1 MDDELNLAESEDA
14 DLHLDD
20 VFGEEA
26 LKVSEPEKPDGSDFN
41 LDDFLAEDTN
51 ADGGEVE
58 LNLSGDDIDLKS
70 LFEDEAPV
78 SSESAKETESSTVFA
93 TEPMTAADSAE
104 TGDVKTEG
112 SEPEPEPEPET
123 SVAESG
129 WLAEP
134 VSEDE
139 LTEEAS
145 ISGEG
150 LTNEDFSVAGDDAS
164 GEESLSE
171 ADSLA
176 DGHVSDEGGLS
187 FRAEEEKGKTE
198 EQEAVSAAEDENE
211 PVKGWAFDG
220 LSDDKAETPANED
233 TYSNDGNLIAEVSG
247 ASDDY
252 SAEDFESVGVSAENQ
267 ILSETGYDMR
277 GEQGYVRWYSGS
289 SDEPAYEIDK
299 HSVSAVLS
307 GDETCKAIHV
317 NVGYDTYGWVA
328 EFADGTVMNL
338 HDVREY
344 QLRNGVLPAADGAI
358 VYGAART
365 EFHNIE
371 KIKIYESVRYFTY
384 SPH

>member
-26 LKVSEPEKPDGSDFN
+26 LKLSEPEKPDGSDFN
-41 LDDFLAEDTN
+41 LDDFLAEDTGAN
-51 ADGGEVE
+51 AETTDLSLPQGDI
-58 LNLSGDDIDLKS
+58 NLDNL
-70 LFEDEAPV
+70 LEDETPV
-78 SSESAKETESSTVFA
+78 HAEAAKEKKNRFE
-93 TEPMTAADSAE
+93 AE
-104 TGDVKTEG
+104 TEVPPVTDAEATVNIEAGIA
-112 SEPEPEPEPET
+112 EPEPET

-134 VSEDE
+134 VLEDE

-164 GEESLSE
+164 REENLSE

-187 FRAEEEKGKTE
+187 FRAEEEKDETE

-220 LSDDKAETPANED
+220 LSDDKVEAPANED
-233 TYSNDGNLIAEVSG
+233 TYSNDGNLTAEVSG

-267 ILSETGYDMR
+267 ILSETGYDIR
-277 GEQGYVRWYSGS
+277 GEAGYVRWYSGS
-289 SDEPAYEIDK
+289 SEEPAYEVDK

-307 GDETCKAIHV
+307 GDETCKTIHV
-317 NVGYDTYGWVA
+317 NVGYDTYGWVV

-338 HDVREY
+338 RDVREY

-384 SPH
+384 SSD